1 MSSLESVVDKVIETD
16 VLVVGSE
23 GAGATAALEAIKRGV
38 KVTVVTKG
46 SNIGKSGATVT
57 GDADLDVDSKSLYE
71 RFGLKE
77 ADPHD
82 SKDKF
87 FEDMVKGGKYLNN
100 QKLCGIHVDEAPERL
115 QDLLDWGVKI
125 DGLIQASGHSYPRGL
140 IIPGTKLMPRLR
152 KAVLATE
159 VELVTHSIVTDLI
172 TNGNQVIGATAINA
186 ATGKFIAFKAGA
198 VILCT
203 GGAMRMYPYTTAP
216 EELTGDGGAM
226 AYRAGAELVEMEF
239 PMFLPGSF
247 PWPPAVK
254 GVDVPFILSTEG
266 LVRGHMLN
274 KKGDRFM
281 RLWDPVNMEWTT
293 RDIAS
298 VAMMNEILSG
308 RGSKHGGVYVSLKH
322 LPDNLID
329 YIEEWMPP
337 EFYLFYGGFKMK
349 DYLPDLKKEAIESVP
364 ASHFFNG
371 GVRINE
377 ECATNLAGLFA
388 AGESTGGVHG
398 ANRLSGNAF
407 TEMILWGHRSGR
419 FAAEYAKG
427 TGEIS
432 IDLDQL
438 EAKRL
443 EAFAPL
449 ERDDGLPQVEVRKKL
464 QQVAWEKVGVIR
476 DKTSLDEALI
486 EFNRMREEDLPRVCV
501 KNKDRIYNRE
511 WIQVL
516 ELNSMLTIL
525 EMVCRTSLNR
535 TESRGALYRR
545 DYPETD
551 NVNWLKNQI
560 VKKTDEGMQIWSEP
574 VVITKLDPPK
584 KMMKYGQTD

>member
-77 ADPHD
+77 ANPRD

-172 TNGNQVIGATAINA
+172 TNGNQVVGATAINA
-186 ATGKFIAFKAGA
+186 ATGEFIAFKAGA

-226 AYRAGAELVEMEF
+226 AYRVGAELVEMEF

-308 RGSKHGGVYVSLKH
+308 MGSKHGGVYVSLKH

-371 GVRINE
+371 GIRINE

-449 ERDDGLPQVEVRKKL
+449 ERDDGLPQVIVRKKL
-464 QQVAWEKVGVIR
+464 QQVAWEKAGVIR

-501 KNKDRIYNRE
+501 RNKDRIYNRE
-511 WIQVL
+511 WIQAL

-525 EMVCRTSLNR
+525 DMVCRTSLNR

-560 VKKTDEGMQIWSEP
+560 VKKADEGMQIWSEP

>member
-186 ATGKFIAFKAGA
+186 ATGEFIAFKAGA

-226 AYRAGAELVEMEF
+226 AYRVGAELVEMEF

>member
-186 ATGKFIAFKAGA
+186 ATGEFIAFKAGA